1 MYFYLNVYIV
11 LIFYKNINFS
21 IIGAS
26 CMVYV
31 YFGEFLTPSKRDSY
45 LLFLELFW
53 AFGMMVGPGLYII
66 YLFTVVYIKNLNTV
80 EVLKKY

>member
-1 MYFYLNVYIV
+1 
-11 LIFYKNINFS
+11 
-21 IIGAS
+21 
-26 CMVYV
+26 MVYV

-53 AFGMMVGPGLYII
+53 AFGMMVAPGLYNI
-66 YLFTVVYIKNLNTV
+66 YLILTVVYIKNLNTV